1 MAHLHHHPFSA
12 ASRFV
17 RLVLAEYDET
27 AEFIEEKPWVRN
39 PALLTLNPA
48 GTLPVLIDDN
58 ETVVCGGSVIA
69 EYLVETKGA
78 RMGEMRLMPDHATDR
93 AEVRRL
99 VEWFSRK
106 LNGEVTDYL
115 VTEKVYK
122 RRMTPAE
129 GKNSPDPAAIRAAR
143 ANIRYHLQYIGYL
156 AGRRN
161 WLAGRELTLA
171 DFAAAAEI
179 SCIDYLGEVPWE
191 ADETAKAWYARIKS
205 RPSFRSL
212 LTDTLRGVP
221 ASTHYADL
229 DF

>member
-1 MAHLHHHPFSA
+1 MSQLHHHPFSA
-12 ASRFV
+12 KSRYV

-27 AEFIEEKPWVRN
+27 VEFIEEKPWLRV
-39 PALLTLNPA
+39 PALLQMNPA
-48 GTLPVLIDDN
+48 GTLPIFIDDN
-58 ETVVCGGSVIA
+58 DTVVSGGSVVA

-78 RMGEMRLMPDHATDR
+78 RMGEVRLMPAHAADR

-99 VEWFSRK
+99 VEWFSQK
-106 LNGEVTDYL
+106 LHGEVTNYL

-122 RRMTPAE
+122 RRMGPGE
-129 GKNSPDPAAIRAAR
+129 GSNSPDPAALRAAR

-161 WLAGRELTLA
+161 WLAGRELSLA

-191 ADETAKAWYARIKS
+191 ADETAKAWYARVKS

-212 LTDTLRGVP
+212 LADTLRGVP

>member
-1 MAHLHHHPFSA
+1 MSKLHHHPFSA

-17 RLVLAEYDET
+17 RLVLSEYDE
-27 AEFIEEKPWVRN
+27 AYELIEEKPWVRN
-39 PALLTLNPA
+39 PELLVMNPA
-48 GTLPVLIDDN
+48 GTLPIFIDDN
-58 ETVVCGGSVIA
+58 DTLVCGGSVIA

-78 RMGEMRLMPDHATDR
+78 RMGEVRLMPEHAADR

-99 VEWFSRK
+99 VDWFSGK
-106 LNGEVTDYL
+106 LHGEVTNYL

-122 RRMTPAE
+122 RRMAAGE
-129 GKNSPDPAAIRAAR
+129 GNNSPDPAAIRAAR

-191 ADETAKAWYARIKS
+191 ADETAKAWYARVKS

-212 LTDTLRGVP
+212 LSDTLRGVP